1 MHRLTGPDRY
11 ERVESDRDER
21 ADTKRIEMNA
31 LAELISRAGHAY
43 GGRQALVGER
53 RSMSFAEVDADSN
66 RLASALALRLGVV
79 KGERVAILLPNCPE
93 FVVADF
99 ALMKAGLIRVPVNPR
114 YVAPEIEFILAH
126 CGAAALVTSS
136 AFADVVAEIR
146 ERVSTLRTCDHDRC
160 GPWHHRRI
168 SLERRARP
176 GQRRCVRRRHDGR
189 RWLHGRLHVG
199 HHRAAERRAD
209 DRRRALGEHLHHL
222 RERDVRDTRRHDAA
236 CASLAHGSGTKV
248 LPVFAK
254 GGKNVLAAKFSPN
267 EFFRFVETHEVTIT
281 WMVPTMVAML
291 TGAPERDR
299 FDVSSLTT
307 VIYGG
312 APMPE
317 PVLERALAAFG
328 PIFIQIYGLTEAPH
342 PDLVLA
348 KHEHVPDPFTGKRAS
363 AGATGRAATGVRV
376 RLVDADGRDVAPGE
390 VGEIIVSGRHVMAG
404 YWNDPAATA
413 EVLRDGWC
421 YTGDLARVDENGM
434 YTIVDRR
441 KEMIISGG
449 FNVYPREVEDVLYRH
464 AAIAECAVIGV
475 PDATWGEPSSR
486 SSLPSA
492 GASSART
499 VSAHIAQP
507 SSPAS
512 RNHGK
517 SPSWPSFRKPRTAK
531 STRRRCATNTRRAR
545 RRPCAHELRPHHRVR
560 RFARATGRRMVR
572 AAGSTGQRAH
582 RARRE
587 RARSGAPRAAHATI
601 TWTGVRIYRGGS
613 DRRGRSSTC

>member
-1 MHRLTGPDRY
+1 
-11 ERVESDRDER
+11 
-21 ADTKRIEMNA
+21 
-31 LAELISRAGHAY
+31 
-43 GGRQALVGER
+43 
-53 RSMSFAEVDADSN
+53 
-66 RLASALALRLGVV
+66 
-79 KGERVAILLPNCPE
+79 
-93 FVVADF
+93 
-99 ALMKAGLIRVPVNPR
+99 VNPR

-146 ERVSTLRTCDHDRC
+146 ERVSTLRHVITIDAAPGIIDAYRWSDVLAQ
-160 GPWHHRRI
+160 GSEGAFAVDTTDADGYMVAYTSGTTGRPKGA
-168 SLERRARP
+168 LTTVAARWASIFITYANEMFVTP
-176 GQRRCVRRRHDGR
+176 ADTM
-189 RWLHGRLHVG
+189 LHV
-199 HHRAAERRAD
+199 
-209 DRRRALGEHLHHL
+209 
-222 RERDVRDTRRHDAA
+222 
-236 CASLAHGSGTKV
+236 ASLAHGSGTKV

-376 RLVDADGRDVAPGE
+376 RLVDADGRDVAAGE

-475 PDATWGEPSSR
+475 PDATWGETVVALVVAKRGCVIGEDSIRAHCAAELAGFKKPR
-486 SSLPSA
+486 QIAVVAELPKTA
-492 GASSART
+492 NGKIDKKALRDKYAKG
-499 VSAHIAQP
+499 
-507 SSPAS
+507 SPA
-512 RNHGK
+512 
-517 SPSWPSFRKPRTAK
+517 A
-531 STRRRCATNTRRAR
+531 
-545 RRPCAHELRPHHRVR
+545 
-560 RFARATGRRMVR
+560 VR
-572 AAGSTGQRAH
+572 A
-582 RARRE
+582 
-587 RARSGAPRAAHATI
+587 
-601 TWTGVRIYRGGS
+601 
-613 DRRGRSSTC
+613 